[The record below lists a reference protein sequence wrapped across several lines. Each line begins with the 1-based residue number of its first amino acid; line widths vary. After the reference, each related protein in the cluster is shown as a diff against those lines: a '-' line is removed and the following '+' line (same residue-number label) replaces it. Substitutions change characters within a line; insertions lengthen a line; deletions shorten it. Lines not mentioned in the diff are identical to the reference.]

1 METEY
6 LPPRRTGILIQSG
19 LILLLL
25 VAGGYFFLQAN
36 RDTSGLDFLLHM
48 MIALVMFAP
57 LLVIVYRLYALFSA
71 TYILRRDGLLI
82 RWGLRREDI
91 PLNDIEWI
99 RPAAELGFHLPMP
112 WLRWPGAIL
121 GLRRLPELGQV
132 EFMAADVP
140 HMLLVATP
148 NKVFAISPEDV
159 NGFMTQ
165 FRRINELG
173 SLTPIPAQSVYPR
186 LLFGR
191 VWDDKLARL
200 FILGSFGVGL
210 VLLAVVG
217 IAVPGLGE
225 IPWTEAGSTGAG
237 GTAAPAVC
245 SGWVD
250 LVVQPHPGDVPLPP
264 RGRPGDRRISPLGQ
278 QRVDGAAVVDRECDF
293 NILEIGYQV
302 IRYQVS
308 GIRYWVSGNVQ
319 LVNCEW

>member
-225 IPWTEAGSTGAG
+225 IPWTEAGST
-237 GTAAPAVC
+237 APAERLLLLSVLD
-245 SGWVD
+245 GLIW
-250 LVVQPHPGDVPLPP
+250 LFNLILGMFLYR
-264 RGRPGDRRISPLGQ
+264 RGEDNVI
-278 QRVDGAAVVDRECDF
+278 AAYLLWGSSALTGLLLLIGSV
-293 NILEIGYQV
+293 ILIF
-302 IRYQVS
+302 
-308 GIRYWVSGNVQ
+308 
-319 LVNCEW
+319 